1 MKHTER
7 DGGGS
12 QMEVKGANEEDEW
25 RVEMQV
31 GDGSDEEKGGD
42 NDENR
47 NTDTDTN
54 GSSIGDQEES
64 EEAPV
69 KRKRGKP
76 RRSQEKKTRR

>member
-1 MKHTER
+1 
-7 DGGGS
+7 
-12 QMEVKGANEEDEW
+12 MELKGANEEDEW

-42 NDENR
+42 NDEYR
-47 NTDTDTN
+47 NTNTD